1 MTIKTFSCLLLILPL
16 LLTGCSRSS
25 GIRPEPSEST
35 SASASPL
42 RTDIPA
48 SRPAGPPLNVLVYV
62 SDIVLE
68 ETIGAEG
75 GSITM
80 AGEDGSYYTLI
91 LPPGALTEDHVI
103 TLRPIT
109 SIQDFP
115 FSGGLLIGVDIQ
127 PDGLSL
133 FKPARLILRPA
144 RLGSLTELLQPE
156 SLHRPAGFGY
166 RKAGED
172 FHLMPMEVLGDEIHF
187 SLTRFSGYG
196 TGGATSEDIIRQG
209 ERIPSDA
216 KAHALQEIDK
226 ILTEYAGRL
235 NEERDEHWF
244 TSEEAQQLLR
254 IFEKWFYNE
263 IQPILA
269 EAEHN
274 DRKFFCAGQAY
285 YGWLS
290 QLFLLGF
297 EPPPPFEKEMALAQA
312 SLERI
317 LLNAAK
323 AAHQRAV
330 SNKDPSE
337 VNRLAGIL
345 ATSMAIDI
353 NFEPIVAL
361 LNKTTRFEL
370 EFESVIRQA
379 SYWEIG
385 VKTGKIPLELH
396 ESMAWYTGSGTLQ
409 HTFAW
414 MECMSKFSSQPGQA
428 FTIEAAY
435 IKLPMPEPFECEID
449 DRKNIPTPNVLMLL
463 NPGYLM
469 EQFTIQCSA
478 DDIAINLMAAPM
490 WYGSFGFLHE
500 ASLQPE
506 TGLFIIGD
514 WEIGEGELFA
524 VKRFRQTFEDL
535 TEETSLFL
543 WYTPLP

>member
-1 MTIKTFSCLLLILPL
+1 
-16 LLTGCSRSS
+16 
-25 GIRPEPSEST
+25 
-35 SASASPL
+35 
-42 RTDIPA
+42 
-48 SRPAGPPLNVLVYV
+48 
-62 SDIVLE
+62 
-68 ETIGAEG
+68 
-75 GSITM
+75 M
-80 AGEDGSYYTLI
+80 AGEDGSGYTLI
-91 LPPGALTEDHVI
+91 LPLGALTEDHVI

-109 SIQDFP
+109 SIRDFP
-115 FSGGLLIGVDIQ
+115 FSGGLLIGVDLQ

-133 FKPARLILRPA
+133 FKPAQLILRPA
-144 RLGSLTELLQPE
+144 GLGILTELLQAE
-156 SLHRPAGFGY
+156 SPHRPAGFVY
-166 RKAGED
+166 RKTGED

-187 SLTRFSGYG
+187 TLTRFSGYG
-196 TGGATSEDIIRQG
+196 TGGATAEDIAHQG
-209 ERIPSDA
+209 SRIPSDA

-226 ILTEYAGRL
+226 VLTEYAGRL
-235 NEERDEHWF
+235 KEERDEHWF
-244 TSEEAQQLLR
+244 TSEEAQQFIR
-254 IFEKWFYNE
+254 IFEKWFYDE
-263 IQPILA
+263 IQPFLT

-274 DRKFFCAGQAY
+274 DRKVFCAGHAY

-297 EPPPPFEKEMALAQA
+297 EPPPPFEKEMDLAQA
-312 SLERI
+312 SMERI

-323 AAHQRAV
+323 SAHQRALL
-330 SNKDPSE
+330 NKDPSE
-337 VNRLAGIL
+337 VSRLAGFL
-345 ATSMAIDI
+345 AISMAIDT
-353 NFEPIVAL
+353 NFEPIVEL
-361 LNKTTRFEL
+361 LYKTTRFEL

-385 VKTGKIPLELH
+385 VKTEKIPLKLH

-409 HTFAW
+409 HASAW
-414 MECMSKFSSQPGQA
+414 MECMSKFTGQPGQA

-435 IKLPMPEPFECEID
+435 IKLPMPTPFECEID
-449 DRKNIPTPNVLMLL
+449 DRKNVPAPAVLMLL

-478 DDIAINLMAAPM
+478 DDIAITLMSAPM

-500 ASLQPE
+500 TSMQPE

-543 WYTPLP
+543 WYAPLP